1 MSSLLEM
8 DHKRKRPGI
17 NTRSFSLRLIKILK
31 GMGEI
36 FTFKQR
42 GICLYVNSFTL
53 IILQDSTQYGKSFC
67 RISHFRHILNAFID
81 EYTIKTR

>member
-1 MSSLLEM
+1 MIEVKCERYWKWIAKEKTWCK
-8 DHKRKRPGI
+8 HQV
-17 NTRSFSLRLIKILK
+17 FSLRLIKILK

-53 IILQDSTQYGKSFC
+53 IILQDSTSDDNPFVEF
-67 RISHFRHILNAFID
+67 HTFVTF
-81 EYTIKTR
+81 

>member
-1 MSSLLEM
+1 MRTLL
-8 DHKRKRPGI
+8 KWIAKKRPGV
-17 NTRSFSLRLIKILK
+17 NTRSSSLRLIKILK

-53 IILQDSTQYGKSFC
+53 IILQDSTSNDNPFVEF
-67 RISHFRHILNAFID
+67 HTFVTF
-81 EYTIKTR
+81 

>member
-1 MSSLLEM
+1 M
-8 DHKRKRPGI
+8 DSKEKCKHQVFFFTAYKNI
-17 NTRSFSLRLIKILK
+17 K

-53 IILQDSTQYGKSFC
+53 IILQDSTSDDNPFVEF
-67 RISHFRHILNAFID
+67 HTFVTF
-81 EYTIKTR
+81 